1 MNDRAQRYMVFK
13 NEEEQM
19 SWMKKCDEQ
28 AMREYSKE
36 SEETYEKWRKDGERL
51 LEEYINDGGQ
61 EFIEW
66 FQGTIG
72 THTFLDHW
80 DYERRYDV
88 AYEFIESM
96 LQKYSSYLKQ
106 QDCCSTM
113 LGMILGSLRSE
124 IEANEIDYDYFGDKE
139 DPYKYEYE

>member
-1 MNDRAQRYMVFK
+1 MVFK
-13 NEEEQM
+13 NG
-19 SWMKKCDEQ
+19 
-28 AMREYSKE
+28 EYSKE

-66 FQGTIG
+66 FQDTIG

-80 DYERRYDV
+80 DYERRYGL
-88 AYEFIESM
+88 AYEFIESK

-113 LGMILGSLRSE
+113 LGMILGSLRSG

-139 DPYKYEYE
+139 DPYKYEYEYE